1 MTPGERDASVFLV
14 TALLVRTEPPHPDR
28 WTARDLA
35 GRLRAHRVGACVRSA
50 GPHPGGPVHVYVSES
65 PDGSVRAALYM
76 ESPDF
81 VHAELAAL
89 DFLLT
94 VLSAARPA
102 SLGWRPAALGGPDP
116 HRLPEPKGPDPPC
129 HGSAPPC
136 Q

>member
-1 MTPGERDASVFLV
+1 MFLV
-14 TALLVRTEPPHPDR
+14 TALLVRTGPPRPDR
-28 WTARDLA
+28 WTARELA
-35 GRLRAHRVGACVRSA
+35 LSLRSRHVRAGLRSA
-50 GPHPGGPVHVYVSES
+50 GPHPQGPVHVYVAES

-76 ESPDF
+76 ESPDL

-89 DFLLT
+89 DYLLAT
-94 VLSAARPA
+94 LSAARPA